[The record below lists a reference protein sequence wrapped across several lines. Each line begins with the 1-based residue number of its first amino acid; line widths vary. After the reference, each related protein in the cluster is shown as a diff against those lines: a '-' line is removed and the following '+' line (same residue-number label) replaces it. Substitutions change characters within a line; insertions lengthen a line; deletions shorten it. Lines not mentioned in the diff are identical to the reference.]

1 MTNDQNDFNPKGI
14 TRNENDQNDLD
25 TKWPWAKIITQKYIP
40 LEDPRSYFLCLTN
53 LYLWSEEHNCI
64 SKTYQQENMGQAKPE
79 RKWLYKKESDLSE
92 RKKKG
97 AIHEDSS
104 FYIYIIFFASIT

>member
-1 MTNDQNDFNPKGI
+1 MAWE
-14 TRNENDQNDLD
+14 ENSRICLHMLLI
-25 TKWPWAKIITQKYIP
+25 AILSRIGVITQKYIP